1 MNLKIKASFFI
12 YVSNIVFLVG
22 TGFVFQFSGEFLP
35 FHSDVIQTKWA
46 QVDSLSQTLYLGMMR
61 TEAAGFMA
69 SGVAIAF
76 LLLIPFRR
84 FELWPCWAMTIIGIV
99 EYLPTLLANYHVS
112 NVSQASPPWPLM
124 LLLIISLVLA
134 LGLGISGIRSRKDDQ
149 L

>member
-1 MNLKIKASFFI
+1 MNLKIRASFFLYI
-12 YVSNIVFLVG
+12 SNIVFLIG
-22 TGFVFQFSGEFLP
+22 TGLVFQFSGEFLP

-76 LLLIPFRR
+76 LLFIPFRR
-84 FELWPCWAMTIIGIV
+84 FELWSCWAMTTIGIV

-124 LLLIISLVLA
+124 LSLIISLILA
-134 LGLGISGIRSRKDDQ
+134 LGFGISGNLNRSGQR
-149 L
+149 